1 MVVVV
6 VADDEDVIVGSV
18 VETEVTCCV
27 VGVVATSFCKRR
39 CKNEDGRD
47 SSGAACI
54 TSIIGDTSLLYSK
67 VLASRGVVVSMMTT
81 TSEGFLAGWL
91 LAGASV
97 ANCVFPASQDG
108 VAVVLSVW

>member
-6 VADDEDVIVGSV
+6 VVVVDVADDEDVIVGSV
-18 VETEVTCCV
+18 VET

-54 TSIIGDTSLLYSK
+54 TSIIGDISLLYSK